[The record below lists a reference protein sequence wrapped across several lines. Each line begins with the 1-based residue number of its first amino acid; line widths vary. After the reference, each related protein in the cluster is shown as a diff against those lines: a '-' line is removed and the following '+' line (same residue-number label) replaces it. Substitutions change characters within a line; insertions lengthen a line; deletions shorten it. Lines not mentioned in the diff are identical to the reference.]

1 MERMKI
7 VKTQD
12 LCTSIPIVRII
23 KTEVQKKDDG
33 NWIVVAAV
41 DHDRAVTLAR
51 YPTEDDALAA
61 ETQMWLCEGS
71 IFIFPVIGGDV

>member
-1 MERMKI
+1 MNV

-12 LCTSIPIVRII
+12 LSITIPIHRII
-23 KTEVQKKDDG
+23 RTTVEKKAD
-33 NWIVVAAV
+33 NRWIITATVEN
-41 DHDRAVTLAR
+41 DRAVTLAR

-61 ETQMWLCEGS
+61 ETKMWLCEGS

>member
-12 LCTSIPIVRII
+12 MCISIPICRIVR
-23 KTEVQKKDDG
+23 TEVQKKGDG
-33 NWIVVAAV
+33 NWIVVAV
-41 DHDRAVTLAR
+41 IERDRAVTLAR

>member
-12 LCTSIPIVRII
+12 MCISIPICRIVR
-23 KTEVQKKDDG
+23 TEVQKKEDG
-33 NWIVVAAV
+33 NWIVVAV
-41 DHDRAVTLAR
+41 VEQDRVVTMAR

>member
-12 LCTSIPIVRII
+12 MCISIPICRIVR
-23 KTEVQKKDDG
+23 TEVQKKEDG
-33 NWIVVAAV
+33 NWIVVAV
-41 DHDRAVTLAR
+41 IEHDRAVTLAR

-61 ETQMWLCEGS
+61 ETKMWLCEGS

>member
-1 MERMKI
+1 MKI
-7 VKTQD
+7 IKTQD
-12 LCTSIPIVRII
+12 MCISIPVCRIVR
-23 KTEVQKKDDG
+23 TEVQKKDDG
-33 NWIVVAAV
+33 KWIVVAVV

>member
-1 MERMKI
+1 MDRMKI

-12 LCTSIPIVRII
+12 MCISIPICRII
-23 KTEVQKKDDG
+23 KTEVQKKEDG
-33 NWIVVAAV
+33 NWIVVAV
-41 DHDRAVTLAR
+41 IEHDRAVTLAR

-61 ETQMWLCEGS
+61 ETKMWFCEGS

>member
-1 MERMKI
+1 MKI
-7 VKTQD
+7 IKTQD
-12 LCTSIPIVRII
+12 MCISIPVCRIVR
-23 KTEVQKKDDG
+23 TEVQKKDDG
-33 NWIVVAAV
+33 NWIVVAVV

>member
-12 LCTSIPIVRII
+12 MCISIPICRII
-23 KTEVQKKDDG
+23 KTEVQKKEDG
-33 NWIVVAAV
+33 NWIVVAV
-41 DHDRAVTLAR
+41 IEHDRAVTLAR

-61 ETQMWLCEGS
+61 ETKMWLCEGS

>member
-1 MERMKI
+1 MEGKKI
-7 VKTQD
+7 IYSQD
-12 LCTSIPIVRII
+12 LCVSFPDTRIV
-23 KTEVQKKDDG
+23 KAEVQKKDDG